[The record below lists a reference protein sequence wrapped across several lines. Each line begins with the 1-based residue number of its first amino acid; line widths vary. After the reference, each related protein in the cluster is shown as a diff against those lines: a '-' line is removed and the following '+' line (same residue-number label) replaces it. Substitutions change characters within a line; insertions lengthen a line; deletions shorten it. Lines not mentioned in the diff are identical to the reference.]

1 MYAWRSW
8 KNAKGVALLAATAL
22 AVGIGSTTAIYTV
35 VHAVLLKPLPY
46 REGERFV
53 ALYAASLHEPGVSSL
68 NYADVVEF
76 SRRTH
81 SFDVFGWF
89 RNNQFNLTSP
99 GRPQHIFG
107 VNVTAGLANSL
118 GVNPEVGRWFR
129 DGDGYAVAVL
139 SSELA
144 ERLGG
149 GDQILGRV
157 LTIDGRQYTVLGVMP
172 PWFRLP
178 VGGPGVVTGNEIWLP
193 LDPHVAA
200 ADPNSGIYF
209 IYGRHKPG
217 VSFAAAQA
225 DAKAAAAQIA
235 RQNPAGHPAFTAE
248 LDDLREV
255 VTREIR
261 PTLLLLFGAA
271 GLLLLITCANVAGLL
286 VARSVARSRETAVQ
300 VALGATPLQLARDYL
315 SEGLV
320 LSLAG
325 AAAGVFLSFALV
337 RVVVTL
343 AANFIPRSD
352 EIRVDGA
359 VLLFALG
366 AACLASLL
374 FSLAPLWQAIRTPP
388 NEALSDG
395 TRSSAGLRSRKLSQS
410 LVVIEIAVAFT
421 LLAAS
426 AVLIAQLESLRS
438 VRPGFDA
445 DHLLTFELDVPE
457 AQYGTAAKVLPY
469 QKQLIR
475 AIEATPGV
483 ESAALINHVPVAGC
497 CYVTTIYPEGRT
509 IDPKAVQSISY
520 LITDPGYWRTMR
532 IPLLAG
538 RLLTEHDTHEN
549 PVMVVISRAAA
560 QYYWPGRSA
569 VGAYVRLSGPT
580 GDRIQIAGV
589 VADTRNQGLGK
600 PSKPEIYFSNA
611 IFALHRMH
619 FMVRSAR
626 PENSLVPDLRK
637 AVESVNAEQPIH
649 DIQWMRDAIGGSLS
663 LERVSSLLTGF
674 FALAALLMVTL
685 GVYGVVAYSVRH
697 RTVEIGTR
705 MALGAVRRDLLS
717 LVIGGGLRMALYGV
731 VVGGVAAALA
741 TWLLVHSYR
750 VQSINALSFV
760 YSTALVAGVVALASF
775 IPAWRATLL
784 SPVVAIRNEPGSMWQ
799 TKTRSR
805 PVTEGGPLDEGMIMA
820 EFVEAARHAESFSE
834 AIRGALATLREAI
847 GATSAVLLEKP
858 ENAFLLSRLQFY
870 SAPVTFTEGDFK
882 AWHDWAVGN
891 KPGQLGAIEE
901 LERTGVRLAV
911 ALRAKNE
918 ISGVLLLGA
927 PAGREE
933 YGAQEKRVLR
943 SCAAQFA
950 LMLENARLTERI
962 VEQEKLRRDVAL
974 AAEVQRRLL
983 PEKSPESSIAGLA
996 AVSLPARTV
1005 GGDYYDFID
1014 AGGRRIGI
1022 ALADIAGKGV
1032 AAALVMSV
1040 VQASLRILAV
1050 EENISLPEL
1059 AARMNRFLYCSTG
1072 SNSYATF
1079 FYAQLDEQ
1087 TRELRY
1093 VNAGHNPPY
1102 LLRSGAEIEEL
1113 PAGGTVIGMFPQED
1127 YQEAR
1132 TELRSGDVLIAF
1144 TDGVTEALNPGE
1156 EEFGEERLK
1165 EMLRRMAY
1173 LPVDEM
1179 SAEISREL
1187 RAWIADAAQYD
1198 DLTFIVM
1205 KVN

>member
-53 ALYAASLHEPGVSSL
+53 ALYAASFAEAGVASV
-68 NYADVVEF
+68 NYPDVVEF

-89 RNNQFNLTSP
+89 RNDQFNLTSP
-99 GRPQHIFG
+99 GRPEHVGG
-107 VNVTAGLANSL
+107 VDVTAGLANSF
-118 GVNPEVGRWFR
+118 GVNPIAGRWFR
-129 DGDGYAVAVL
+129 DGDGYSVAVI
-139 SSELA
+139 SSALA
-144 ERLGG
+144 GRLGG
-149 GDQILGRV
+149 RDKILGQAIS
-157 LTIDGRQYTVLGVMP
+157 LNGRSYTVLGVMP
-172 PWFRLP
+172 PWFRLI
-178 VGGPGVVTGNEIWLP
+178 GGPGVLTGNDIWLP

-200 ADPNSGIYF
+200 QDSASSIYF
-209 IYGRHKPG
+209 IYARRKPG
-217 VSFAAAQA
+217 VSFAAAEA

-235 RQNPAGHPAFTAE
+235 KQNPAGHAAYTAE
-248 LDDLREV
+248 LADLREI

-286 VARSVARSRETAVQ
+286 VARSVVRSRETAVR
-300 VALGATPLQLARDYL
+300 VALGARPLQLALDYF
-315 SEGLV
+315 SEGLLV
-320 LSLAG
+320 SLVG
-325 AAAGVFLSFALV
+325 AAAGVLLSFALV
-337 RVVVTL
+337 RLVVAL
-343 AANFIPRSD
+343 GAKFIPRAD

-359 VLLFALG
+359 VLLFALC
-366 AACLASLL
+366 AACLASLV

-395 TRSSAGLRSRKLSQS
+395 TRSSEGLRSRKLSQS
-410 LVVIEIAVAFT
+410 LVVVEIAVAFT

-426 AVLIAQLESLRS
+426 AVLIAQLDNLRS
-438 VRPGFDA
+438 VQPGFDA
-445 DHLLTFELDVPE
+445 NHLLTFQLDVPE
-457 AQYGTAAKVLPY
+457 AQYGTAAKSLPY
-469 QKQLIR
+469 EKRLIQALA
-475 AIEATPGV
+475 AIPGV
-483 ESAALINHVPVAGC
+483 ENAALINHVPVVGC
-497 CYVTTIYPEGRT
+497 CFVTKLYPEGRV
-509 IDPKAVQSISY
+509 IDPNTVQSISF
-520 LITDPGYWRTMR
+520 LVADPSYWPTMR
-532 IPLLAG
+532 IPLLEG
-538 RLLTEHDTHEN
+538 RLLNERDTREN
-549 PVMVVISRAAA
+549 PAMVVINRAAA
-560 QYYWPGRSA
+560 KFYWPHRSA
-569 VGAYVRLSGPT
+569 VGAYARISAPN
-580 GDRIQIAGV
+580 GDRLQIVGV
-589 VADTRNQGLGK
+589 VGDTRNQGLGK
-600 PSKPEIYFSNA
+600 PSKPEIYFLNA
-611 IFALHRMH
+611 LFAMHRMH
-619 FMVRSAR
+619 FMVRSSQ
-626 PENSLVPDLRK
+626 PESALVPEIRK
-637 AVESVNAEQPIH
+637 TVQSVNAEQPIH
-649 DIQWMRDAIGGSLS
+649 DIQSMRDVIGSSLS

-674 FALAALLMVTL
+674 FALAALLMATL

-717 LVIGGGLRMALYGV
+717 LVVGGGLKMALYGV
-731 VVGGVAAALA
+731 VLGGFAAAVA
-741 TWLLVHSYR
+741 TWLLLHSYR
-750 VQSINALSFV
+750 VQSVNALPFV
-760 YSTALVAGVVALASF
+760 YSTALVAGVVALACF

-784 SPVVAIRNEPGSMWQ
+784 SPMVAIRNEPGSMWQ
-799 TKTRSR
+799 TKTRQR
-805 PVTEGGPLDEGMIMA
+805 PVSEGPPLDEGMIMA
-820 EFVEAARHAESFSE
+820 EFVEAARHAKSFPE

-858 ENAFLLSRLQFY
+858 ENPFLLNRLKFY
-870 SAPVTFTEGDFK
+870 SAPVTFAESDFK
-882 AWHDWAVGN
+882 AWRDWAAGH
-891 KPGQLGAIEE
+891 KPDLLEALEE
-901 LERTGVRLAV
+901 LERTDARLAV
-911 ALRAKNE
+911 ALRTKNE

-950 LMLENARLTERI
+950 LMLENARLTERV
-962 VEQEKLRRDVAL
+962 VEQEKLRRDVEL

-996 AVSLPARTV
+996 AVSLPARSV

-1014 AGGRRIGI
+1014 AGGHRIGI

-1040 VQASLRILAV
+1040 VQASLRILAA

-1059 AARMNRFLYCSTG
+1059 AARMNRFLYRSTG

-1087 TRELRY
+1087 TRELHY

-1102 LLRSGAEIEEL
+1102 LLRSGAGIEEL

-1132 TELRSGDVLIAF
+1132 AELRSGDVLIAF

-1165 EMLRRMAY
+1165 ELLRRTAH
-1173 LPVDEM
+1173 LPADEM

-1187 RAWIADAAQYD
+1187 HAWIADAAQYD
-1198 DLTFIVM
+1198 DLTFIVL
-1205 KVN
+1205 KVH